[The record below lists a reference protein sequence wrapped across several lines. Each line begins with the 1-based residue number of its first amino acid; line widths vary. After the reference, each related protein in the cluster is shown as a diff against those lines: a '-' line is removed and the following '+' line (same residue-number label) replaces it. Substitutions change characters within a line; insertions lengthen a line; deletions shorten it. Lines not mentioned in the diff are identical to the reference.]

1 MDCFVWLVS
10 GHELFVLFGWFLVI
24 NCFATKE
31 PQLAVLSGLPEV
43 GGAARGRAA
52 VTWDRSLPRPALLP
66 QLRSGRS
73 ALFPHTPH
81 YALLYTQDT
90 PSLCCTH
97 RTHRHS
103 AVHTGHTVTLLYI
116 GHTVTHAVVHTGHTV
131 TLLYT
136 QDTPSLYCTHRTYRH
151 SVVHT
156 GHTITLL
163 YTQDTPSLCCTHRTH
178 RHSLCCTF
186 CGDRGLSCCLM
197 NTG

>member
-1 MDCFVWLVS
+1 M
-10 GHELFVLFGWFLVI
+10 FGWFLVI

-52 VTWDRSLPRPALLP
+52 VTWNRSLPRPAFLP

-73 ALFPHTPH
+73 ALFPNTPH

-103 AVHTGHTVTLLYI
+103 VVHTGHTVTLLYTQDI
-116 GHTVTHAVVHTGHTV
+116 PSLCCTQDIPSLSCTHRTHRHSVVHTGHTV

-136 QDTPSLYCTHRTYRH
+136 QDTPSL
-151 SVVHT
+151 
-156 GHTITLL
+156 TLL
-163 YTQDTPSLCCTHRTH
+163 YILWESRSWLLPHEHRIH
-178 RHSLCCTF
+178 RHSLDLLYT
-186 CGDRGLSCCLM
+186 LW
-197 NTG
+197 

>member
-1 MDCFVWLVS
+1 MV
-10 GHELFVLFGWFLVI
+10 GWFLVMS
-24 NCFATKE
+24 CFATKK

-81 YALLYTQDT
+81 YALLYTQDI

-103 AVHTGHTVTLLYI
+103 VVYTGHTVTLLYTQDI
-116 GHTVTHAVVHTGHTV
+116 PSHCCTHRTYLHIVVHTGHTV

-136 QDTPSLYCTHRTYRH
+136 QDTPSLCCTHRTYRH
-151 SVVHT
+151 SVVYT
-156 GHTITLL
+156 GHTVPLL
-163 YTQDTPSLCCTHRTH
+163 YTQDTPSLYCTHSTH
-178 RHSLCCTF
+178 RHSVVHSVEVAVLA
-186 CGDRGLSCCLM
+186 SVS
-197 NTG
+197 